1 MAWPNPGVPVALL
14 PCEDGAESLS
24 DAAGPKGS
32 AARGSSYSN
41 MREAQLALRC
51 YAIYV
56 RVGVMH

>member
-1 MAWPNPGVPVALL
+1 MALL
-14 PCEDGAESLS
+14 PCEDGVESLS

-51 YAIYV
+51 ATEI
-56 RVGVMH
+56 RVIVGRHLTEF